1 MLEQLTEAIEA
12 SNSEGEA
19 EDQNNREDFIEK
31 LVSFHQI
38 QQYFN
43 PQSSNERLTITK
55 NNQRVERREYYEI
68 FPIATTFCASSICSF
83 LSIRI
88 LPLAGFHLSYDVSVG
103 LLSESLY
110 LNDFNLI
117 DHIGGSDATIGIRL
131 TKKANSFRGGGEI
144 SSEGKTVT
152 RLSSLTLDTAD
163 VLSVLVTPR
172 LDDSYDITASVG
184 ECHFFHNFEYLGSAL
199 SESGALS
206 LQENRFFGVIL
217 SPNTSFDIL
226 QPDEIISIVG
236 CSSTS
241 YVVRELL
248 NRVIS
253 VRSKEDD
260 DLLPS
265 SPLTTTHV
273 TPPTNSIS
281 EAKETQRSEVLAEK
295 DQMIM
300 SQSDEKDSKS
310 DERHQSKPP
319 PPVPSFFPKQSPV
332 NQLEWN
338 RPKTSQSKK
347 NAVNPSTEESL
358 TCCICLAAQ
367 KTVLLMPCKHL
378 CLCENCAEEKVSS
391 LSSFSMNSSTRTPVM
406 WKIEFCPICRSKIHH
421 RMKVFL

>member
-1 MLEQLTEAIEA
+1 MLNQLIEGIEA
-12 SNSEGEA
+12 SYSEGEA
-19 EDQNNREDFIEK
+19 EDQSNREDFIEK

-103 LLSESLY
+103 LLSEALY

-117 DHIGGSDATIGIRL
+117 DHIGSSDATIGIRL
-131 TKKANSFRGGGEI
+131 TKKANSFHGGGDI

-172 LDDSYDITASVG
+172 LSDDSYDITTSIG

-199 SESGALS
+199 SESDAL
-206 LQENRFFGVIL
+206 LLEKNRFFGVIL

-226 QPDEIISIVG
+226 QPDEITSIMG

-253 VRSKEDD
+253 VRLKKED

-273 TPPTNSIS
+273 TPPIS
-281 EAKETQRSEVLAEK
+281 EAKESQRPEVLPEK
-295 DQMIM
+295 DRVTL

-310 DERHQSKPP
+310 DERRQSKPP

-347 NAVNPSTEESL
+347 NDVNTSAEESL
-358 TCCICLAAQ
+358 SCCICLAAQ

-391 LSSFSMNSSTRTPVM
+391 LSSFSLNTSTRTPVM